1 MYLQSHNSSADPQST
16 PCLS

>member
-1 MYLQSHNSSADPQST
+1 MYLQRHNSSADPQST